1 MGLEKRRS
9 NRAAKEQAKKKC
21 EKKIY
26 RIIGKIVGIAEMIHV
41 LSVLIWG
48 VGLYHAHKMGRAVNI
63 DQMQKFY
70 IIICVIGCVSSGC
83 AALFYSMIPKEC
95 RKEPDWRENEHLEQ
109 HPFFV
114 FLITIGASAI
124 FLASTFRT

>member
-1 MGLEKRRS
+1 M
-9 NRAAKEQAKKKC
+9 
-21 EKKIY
+21 
-26 RIIGKIVGIAEMIHV
+26 
-41 LSVLIWG
+41 G
-48 VGLYHAHKMGRAVNI
+48 VGLRCEYKRGIAVNI

-95 RKEPDWRENEHLEQ
+95 RKEPDWKENEHLEQ

>member
-26 RIIGKIVGIAEMIHV
+26 RIIGKIVGIAEMIHA

-48 VGLYHAHKMGRAVNI
+48 VGLRCEYKRGIAVNI

-70 IIICVIGCVSSGC
+70 IIHMCNWVRFIRVCSVI
-83 AALFYSMIPKEC
+83 L
-95 RKEPDWRENEHLEQ
+95 
-109 HPFFV
+109 
-114 FLITIGASAI
+114 
-124 FLASTFRT
+124 

>member
-1 MGLEKRRS
+1 
-9 NRAAKEQAKKKC
+9 
-21 EKKIY
+21 
-26 RIIGKIVGIAEMIHV
+26 
-41 LSVLIWG
+41 
-48 VGLYHAHKMGRAVNI
+48 
-63 DQMQKFY
+63 MQKFY

-95 RKEPDWRENEHLEQ
+95 RKEPDWKENEHLEQ

-124 FLASTFRT
+124 FLALYLI

>member
-9 NRAAKEQAKKKC
+9 NRAVKEQAKMKC

-26 RIIGKIVGIAEMIHV
+26 KIIGKIVGIAGMIHA

-83 AALFYSMIPKEC
+83 AALFY
-95 RKEPDWRENEHLEQ
+95 RKEPDWKENEHLEQ